1 MFYNLI
7 IGLMLGISAVSYAIE
22 ENMESQIALCRS
34 ELQQRASH
42 NPKVMQMFEET
53 ISLWHRHYLDQKGE
67 FDLASLLKAVAFAAA
82 KHEGGT
88 RKDAEAT
95 PYIVHPVG
103 VARSLWEEGGI
114 RSVNVLVAAL
124 LHDTLEDTDATPEE
138 IESLF
143 GKRVRKTVE
152 ELSNDPKLSRDE
164 NKQRQ
169 VDHAPEMTLNAQL
182 VKLADRLYNIRDL
195 RNPPPKWSQAQ
206 VLDYLGWG
214 EKLLKA
220 LKGTN
225 SALESLLDKEI
236 AFQRGKN
243 E

>member
-1 MFYNLI
+1 
-7 IGLMLGISAVSYAIE
+7 
-22 ENMESQIALCRS
+22 MEIALCRS
-34 ELQQRASH
+34 ELQQRTSD
-42 NPKVMQMFEET
+42 NPKVMQMFDET
-53 ISLWHRHYLDQKGE
+53 VSLWHRCDREQKGQ
-67 FDLASLLKAVAFAAA
+67 FKLAVLLKAVAFAAA

-88 RKDAEAT
+88 RKDAAAT
-95 PYIVHPVG
+95 PYIVHPIG

-124 LHDTLEDTDATPEE
+124 LHDTLEDTDTTPEE

-152 ELSNDPKLSRDE
+152 ELSNDPNLSRDE

-169 VDHAPEMTLNAQL
+169 VDHAPTMTLNAQL

-206 VLDYLGWG
+206 VRDYLGWG
-214 EKLLKA
+214 EKLLMV

-225 SALESLLDKEI
+225 SHLEELLEAEI
-236 AFQRGKN
+236 KSQLQN
-243 E
+243 IHD